1 MKSFKL
7 LFLILIFF
15 SLNSKAQNCN
25 FTQVYDA
32 NNNRLVFYPSDSTS
46 TFTYIFIVDGSTLLN
61 NLTGNH
67 SAAYTFALNDTLE
80 HTICFKI
87 VDLISQQIICEN
99 CTTFIYGQWLTNEP
113 PNCEY
118 SFNFNNDSLSISLNS
133 VQIND
138 SVSWIINGA
147 IFNGSTLALP
157 LNNVQN
163 FNVSVSITNL
173 QTNLSCT
180 NSSTIENPFYVPIA
194 ICNIN
199 FESVSNAFQAYFI
212 DVSTGVNINSAVYHW
227 DFGDGNY
234 SSQRF
239 VSHTYQSTGNYNV
252 CLSISDSTNTYCNDT
267 ICQNLEIIDTV
278 INNGNCSSYF
288 VFTQIDNYNIGI
300 INLST
305 GLNPS
310 FSWNFG
316 DGAQSIINSPNPS
329 YEYSQTGYYNICLT
343 VETSNCMNVFCDSLF
358 VDSQGNLGRGLA
370 SGFFVNVYSPEE
382 IIASTNSRA
391 IPKNFNLLVYPNPFS
406 DVIFIETK
414 ESGILQITD
423 ILGKTVKTVYCEN
436 KTSIDLKELDNGIY
450 FIKTENGKT
459 LKIVKN

>member
-1 MKSFKL
+1 MKCFKL
-7 LFLILIFF
+7 ILLILISF
-15 SLNSKAQNCN
+15 SVNSKAQNCN

-32 NNNRLVFYPSDSTS
+32 NNNRLVFYPSDSSS
-46 TFTYIFIVDGSTLLN
+46 TFTYFFIADGTTLLS

-67 SAAYTFALNDTLE
+67 SAAYNFAPNDTLE

-87 VDLISQQIICEN
+87 VDLNSQQIICEN

-113 PNCEY
+113 PNCDY
-118 SFNFNNDSLSISLNS
+118 TFNFSNDSLFISLNS
-133 VQIND
+133 AQLND
-138 SVSWIINGA
+138 SASWIINGVS
-147 IFNGSTLALP
+147 FNGSALALP

-163 FNVSVSITNL
+163 FNVSVTIINL

-180 NSSTIENPFYVPIA
+180 NSSTIDNPFYVPIA
-194 ICNIN
+194 NCNIN

-212 DVSTGVNINSAVYHW
+212 DISTGVNINDAAYHW

-239 VSHTYQSTGNYNV
+239 VSHIYQNTGNYNV
-252 CLSISDSTNTYCNDT
+252 CLSISDSSNTYCNDT
-267 ICQNLEIIDTV
+267 ICHTLEIIDTV

-288 VFTQIDNYNIGI
+288 VSTQIDNYNIGI
-300 INLST
+300 INLAT

-316 DGAQSIINSPNPS
+316 DGAKSIINSPNPS

-343 VETSNCMNVFCDSLF
+343 IETSNCMNVFCDSLF
-358 VDSQGNLGRGLA
+358 VDSLGNIGRGIA

-382 IIASTNSRA
+382 IIASTNNRS
-391 IPKNFNLLVYPNPFS
+391 NTNNSNLVIYPNPFS

-414 ESGILQITD
+414 ERSILLITD
-423 ILGKTVKTVYCEN
+423 ILGKIVKTIFCEN
-436 KTSIDLKELDNGIY
+436 KTSIDLKEMENGIY
-450 FIKTENGKT
+450 FIKPSIGKT
-459 LKIVKN
+459 IKIIKN